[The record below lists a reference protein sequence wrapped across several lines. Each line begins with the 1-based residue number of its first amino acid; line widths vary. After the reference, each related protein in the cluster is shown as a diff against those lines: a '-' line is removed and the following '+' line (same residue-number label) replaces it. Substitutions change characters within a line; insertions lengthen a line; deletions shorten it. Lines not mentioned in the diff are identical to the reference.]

1 MCPGAKEK
9 YSRKTFPIR
18 FPPFKRKKAFE
29 VECFHLLVK
38 KSFLGGMFPPQ
49 KLIFANK
56 VEQFSAILVRMTS
69 WVVNT
74 VPEQASGL
82 HLFLCKI
89 HFRWNDST

>member
-1 MCPGAKEK
+1 
-9 YSRKTFPIR
+9 
-18 FPPFKRKKAFE
+18 
-29 VECFHLLVK
+29 
-38 KSFLGGMFPPQ
+38 MFPPK